1 MDCSDYQA
9 LFCDPKRITKQG
21 LLFCKFSQEMTFLGM
36 RSQRD
41 RPEHKIQLDLIEFLE
56 NREWMVEAT
65 HGNAYQKGFPDLYS
79 AHVRHGQRWIDC
91 KVEGKYSFTKA
102 QIAKWPAFEAK
113 GVGIWILTGANEAQY
128 DRLFRPPN
136 MRDYWKARYGE
147 LTDIDQLLRDLN
159 ATPDQEE

>member
-1 MDCSDYQA
+1 
-9 LFCDPKRITKQG
+9 
-21 LLFCKFSQEMTFLGM
+21 MTFLGM